1 MVVRYFKEFHLA
13 QAQVRYGTSAAYRIR
28 TPSICETRTSGHL
41 VPCSRKQS
49 TASDHSLEP
58 HPFNVGIS
66 RCHEMTC
73 MRRTTLP
80 FALNGRRGCLYAIS
94 RMTPTRHKSMG
105 VWGRKVQSAVEK
117 SRASVYSRWSR
128 DILRGWYAAF
138 RREIICI
145 LPSFATNLN
154 TRMLFFSDPSLEWCE
169 QYDMQRPQ
177 R

>member
-13 QAQVRYGTSAAYRIR
+13 QAQVRYGTSAAYRIPYPVDLR
-28 TPSICETRTSGHL
+28 NQNVRPPGPL
-41 VPCSRKQS
+41 QPQAK
-49 TASDHSLEP
+49 HSLGS
-58 HPFNVGIS
+58 FFGASSFQCWIS

-117 SRASVYSRWSR
+117 SRASIYSRWSR